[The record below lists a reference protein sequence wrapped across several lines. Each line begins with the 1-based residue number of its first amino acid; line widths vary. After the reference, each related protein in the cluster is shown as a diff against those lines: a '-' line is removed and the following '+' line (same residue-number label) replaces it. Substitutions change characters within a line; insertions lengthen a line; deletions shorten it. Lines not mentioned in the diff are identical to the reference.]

1 MCDNDLDWDSSIS
14 YLPSVP
20 RSPNSKERKI
30 FLTLQIGLP
39 PNAQPGTGHTATAT
53 ATCCATH
60 HETRLRPPA
69 AVLQCC
75 SGQVCN
81 DM

>member
-39 PNAQPGTGHTATAT
+39 PPAQPGTRHTAA
-53 ATCCATH
+53 
-60 HETRLRPPA
+60 LPLVVPPTTK
-69 AVLQCC
+69 L
-75 SGQVCN
+75 G
-81 DM
+81 